1 MMKINWHKFTLY
13 FSTMVIETCWLY
25 ALLALINKQITG
37 EQISLPVI
45 LLLYPIAFGLNKF
58 IQRLGWHKTRTI
70 IISWLAWAIAM
81 LIIVKAQLFNTL
93 EWTNP
98 EWIMSLPLA
107 ASQLIYTFKPELL
120 IMISSGIIWWLGCW
134 LARTNIKFAV
144 LVTRFQFGMVLLI
157 ITFVS
162 ASVLQVTISFAIL
175 VTMIFFFFS
184 LLGISV
190 SHSRENKGL
199 LHSTNRLRWSGILLL
214 SIALVIILGALIS
227 LLLSRDLLQLVVDA
241 LNWLGSLIMKI
252 LLFLAS
258 LLPKPEPNTMLPP
271 VAEMPS
277 MSGKEDS
284 IILNIPEALRNWLN
298 VGMAIIWG
306 GLIVAAVWQLSSRIF
321 NWLQNR
327 LSTADMEIE
336 PLTGA
341 FRADLL
347 GWLKR
352 IFQKLSKLKLL
363 SWLMGKP
370 KAFPP
375 EVISVHQI
383 YRLLLRWGAK
393 SGHPRKIFQT
403 PDEYFYTLAGL
414 LPQAQQDLSF
424 ITRQYVITRYSTAM
438 PGIAELHELKQS
450 WDRIKQNRFRRPGS

>member
-1 MMKINWHKFTLY
+1 MKINWHKIILY
-13 FSTMVIETCWLY
+13 SATMVIEVCWLY
-25 ALLALINKQITG
+25 ALLALLNKQVAG
-37 EQISLPVI
+37 GQLSLPGI
-45 LLLYPIAFGLNKF
+45 LLLYPVAFGFNKF
-58 IQRLGWHKTRTI
+58 IQMQGWHKTRTG

-81 LIIVKAQLFNTL
+81 LVIMKVQLFNTL
-93 EWTNP
+93 GWTNP
-98 EWIMSLPLA
+98 DWILSLPLA
-107 ASQLIYTFKPELL
+107 LSQLAYTFKPELL
-120 IMISSGIIWWLGCW
+120 IMISSGIIWWLGSW
-134 LARTNIKFAV
+134 LARTNINFAV

-157 ITFVS
+157 ITFAS
-162 ASVLQVTISFAIL
+162 ASVLQIDIFAAIT
-175 VTMIFFFFS
+175 VTMVFFFFS
-184 LLGISV
+184 LLGISIA
-190 SHSRENKGL
+190 HSQENKGL

-214 SIALVIILGALIS
+214 SIALVIILGVIIS
-227 LLLSRDLLQLVVDA
+227 LLLSRDLLQFAVDV
-241 LNWLGSLIMKI
+241 LNWLGSLIVRL

-277 MSGKEDS
+277 MSGKEDTM
-284 IILNIPEALRNWLN
+284 ILNIPETLRNWLN

-306 GLIVAAVWQLSSRIF
+306 GLIVAALWQLSSRILS
-321 NWLQNR
+321 WLQSR
-327 LSTADMEIE
+327 LSTADMETE

-352 IFQKLSKLKLL
+352 IFQNLSNLKFL
-363 SWLMGKP
+363 SWLAGKP
-370 KAFPP
+370 KAFPS
-375 EVISVHQI
+375 EVFSIHQI

-414 LPQAQQDLSF
+414 LPHARQDLSL

-438 PGIAELHELKQS
+438 PGAAELHELKQS
-450 WDRIKQNRFRRPGS
+450 WDRIKQKRFRRPAS